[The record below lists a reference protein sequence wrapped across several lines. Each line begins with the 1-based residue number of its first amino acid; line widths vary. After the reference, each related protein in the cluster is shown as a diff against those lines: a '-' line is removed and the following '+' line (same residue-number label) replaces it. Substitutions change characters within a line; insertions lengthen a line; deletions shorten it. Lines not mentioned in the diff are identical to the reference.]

1 MSIAMCETG
10 AMTVDVQ
17 PSRRA
22 TSKDVAASAGV
33 SRSTVSQ
40 ILNGDERFPEETRAR
55 VRAAADALNYRPS
68 RAGRAL
74 VTGLS
79 DIVVVVVPH
88 ATFGPHLQDSVDR
101 ITGASA
107 TAGMSV
113 VVRFARMQ
121 DETTLTS
128 VLDLRPAAVVDFG
141 VFTSAQ
147 RERIQASGTFIVPRR
162 AYVADGADPDPI
174 DIEIG
179 RIQVRELLRSGPRRL
194 VYAALADK
202 RLDPFGPPRLEGI
215 RREARDRGL
224 DAPLTP
230 RIPLDVGGAVR
241 ALKEARDEAGPAPLG
256 ICAYNDDVAIAVVAA
271 GRALGLRIPED
282 VAVIGV
288 DKTAVGQLVSPRL
301 STVAIDQ
308 PLLMDAFVQDLAA
321 LAARRAD
328 ADPERYEFDLDRVL
342 ELVRGETT

>member
-1 MSIAMCETG
+1 
-10 AMTVDVQ
+10 MTVDLQ
-17 PSRRA
+17 PARRA
-22 TSKDVAASAGV
+22 TSKDVAARAGV

-40 ILNGDERFPEETRAR
+40 ILNGDERFPPETRAR
-55 VRAAADALNYRPS
+55 VRAAAEALNYRPS

-79 DIVVVVVPH
+79 DIVVLVVPH

-101 ITGASA
+101 ITGATA

-141 VFTSAQ
+141 VFTSQQ
-147 RERIQASGTFIVPRR
+147 RERIEGSGTFVVPRR
-162 AYVADGADPDPI
+162 AYVSEGADPDPI

-179 RIQVRELLRSGPRRL
+179 RIQVRELLRNGSRRL
-194 VYAALADK
+194 VYAALEDK

-215 RREARDRGL
+215 QREARERGL
-224 DAPLTP
+224 DVPLTP
-230 RIPLDVGGAVR
+230 RIPLDVHGATKALTEVR
-241 ALKEARDEAGPAPLG
+241 DKAGPGPLG

-271 GRALGLRIPED
+271 SRELGLRVPED

-308 PLLMDAFVQDLAA
+308 PLLMDALVQDLAT
-321 LAARRAD
+321 LSTRRPDAD
-328 ADPERYEFDLDRVL
+328 AQRNEFDLRRVL

>member
-1 MSIAMCETG
+1 
-10 AMTVDVQ
+10 MTADAR
-17 PSRRA
+17 PARRA

-40 ILNGDERFPEETRAR
+40 ILNGDERFPAETRDR
-55 VRAAADALNYRPS
+55 VRAAAEALNYRPS

-88 ATFGPHLQDSVDR
+88 ATFGSHLQDSVDR
-101 ITGASA
+101 ITGTSA

-113 VVRFARMQ
+113 VVRFARME

-128 VLDLRPAAVVDFG
+128 VLDLRPAAVVDMG
-141 VFTSAQ
+141 VFTPQQ
-147 RERIQASGTFIVPRR
+147 RERIEASGTFVVPRR
-162 AYVADGADPDPI
+162 AYVAEGADADPDPI

-179 RIQVRELLRSGPRRL
+179 RLQVRELLRNGPRRL
-194 VYAALADK
+194 VYAALEDK

-215 RREARDRGL
+215 RREAQERGL

-230 RIPLDVGGAVR
+230 RIPLDLQGATKS
-241 ALKEARDEAGPAPLG
+241 LKEVREQAGAAPLG

-271 GRALGLRIPED
+271 SRGLGLRVPED

-288 DKTAVGQLVSPRL
+288 DGTAVGQLVSPRL

-308 PLLMDAFVQDLAA
+308 PLLMDALVQDLAT
-321 LAARRAD
+321 LSTRRAD
-328 ADPERYEFDLDRVL
+328 ADDPQDELDLRRVL

>member
-1 MSIAMCETG
+1 
-10 AMTVDVQ
+10 MTVDAR
-17 PSRRA
+17 PARRA

-55 VRAAADALNYRPS
+55 VRAAAETLNYRPS

-79 DIVVVVVPH
+79 DIVVLVVPH

-113 VVRFARMQ
+113 VVRFARMH

-141 VFTSAQ
+141 VFTPQQ
-147 RERIQASGTFIVPRR
+147 RDRIDASGTLVVPRR
-162 AYVADGADPDPI
+162 AHVAEGADPDPI

-179 RIQVRELLRSGPRRL
+179 RIQVRELLRNGSRRL
-194 VYAALADK
+194 VYAALEDK

-215 RREARDRGL
+215 RREAQERGL

-230 RIPLDVGGAVR
+230 RIPLDIEGAATSLQEVR
-241 ALKEARDEAGPAPLG
+241 AEAGPDPLG

-271 GRALGLRIPED
+271 SRELGLRVPED

-288 DKTAVGQLVSPRL
+288 DRTAVGQLVSPRL

-308 PLLMDAFVQDLAA
+308 PLLMDALVQDLAA
-321 LAARRAD
+321 LSTRRGDAD
-328 ADPERYEFDLDRVL
+328 ASRNELDLRRVL

>member
-1 MSIAMCETG
+1 
-10 AMTVDVQ
+10 MTVDLQ
-17 PSRRA
+17 PARRA

-40 ILNGDERFPEETRAR
+40 ILNGDERFPAETRAR
-55 VRAAADALNYRPS
+55 VRAAAEALNYRPS

-79 DIVVVVVPH
+79 DIVVLVVPH

-141 VFTSAQ
+141 VFTSQQ
-147 RERIQASGTFIVPRR
+147 RERIEASGTFVVPRR
-162 AYVADGADPDPI
+162 AYATEGADPDPI

-179 RIQVRELLRSGPRRL
+179 RIQVRELLRNGPRRL
-194 VYAALADK
+194 VYAALEDK

-215 RREARDRGL
+215 RREALEHSL

-230 RIPLDVGGAVR
+230 RIPLDVHGATK
-241 ALKEARDEAGPAPLG
+241 ALKKVRDKAGTGPLG

-271 GRALGLRIPED
+271 SRALGLRIPED

-288 DKTAVGQLVSPRL
+288 DRTAVGQLVSPRL

-308 PLLMDAFVQDLAA
+308 PLLMDALVQELAG
-321 LAARRAD
+321 LSTRGAD
-328 ADPERYEFDLDRVL
+328 ADSRPHELDLRRVL

>member
-1 MSIAMCETG
+1 
-10 AMTVDVQ
+10 MTVDLQ
-17 PSRRA
+17 PARRA

-40 ILNGDERFPEETRAR
+40 ILNGDERFPAETRAR
-55 VRAAADALNYRPS
+55 VRAAAEALNYRPS

-79 DIVVVVVPH
+79 DIVVLVVPH

-113 VVRFARMQ
+113 VVRFAKMQ
-121 DETTLTS
+121 DETTLNS

-141 VFTSAQ
+141 VFTPHQ
-147 RERIQASGTFIVPRR
+147 RARIEASGTSVVPRR
-162 AYVADGADPDPI
+162 AYATEDADPDPI

-179 RIQVRELLRSGPRRL
+179 RIQVRELLRNGPRRL
-194 VYAALADK
+194 IYAALDDK

-215 RREARDRGL
+215 RREAREHGL
-224 DAPLTP
+224 DMPLTP
-230 RIPLDVGGAVR
+230 RIPLDIDVATR
-241 ALKEARDEAGPAPLG
+241 ALKEVRDKAGPGPLG

-271 GRALGLRIPED
+271 SRELGLRIPED

-288 DKTAVGQLVSPRL
+288 DRTAVGQLVSPRL

-308 PLLMDAFVQDLAA
+308 PLLMDALVQDLAT
-321 LAARRAD
+321 LSTRRAD
-328 ADPERYEFDLDRVL
+328 ADAQRNEFDLHRVL

>member
-1 MSIAMCETG
+1 
-10 AMTVDVQ
+10 MTVDLQ
-17 PSRRA
+17 HARRA

-40 ILNGDERFPEETRAR
+40 ILNGDERFPAETRAR
-55 VRAAADALNYRPS
+55 VRAAAEALNYRPS
-68 RAGRAL
+68 QAGRAL

-79 DIVVVVVPH
+79 DIVVLVVPH

-107 TAGMSV
+107 GMSV

-121 DETTLTS
+121 DETTLNS

-141 VFTSAQ
+141 VFTPDQ
-147 RERIQASGTFIVPRR
+147 RARIEASGTFVVPRR
-162 AYVADGADPDPI
+162 AYATEDADPDPI

-179 RIQVRELLRSGPRRL
+179 RIQVRELLRNGPRRL
-194 VYAALADK
+194 VYAALDDK

-215 RREARDRGL
+215 RREAREHGL
-224 DAPLTP
+224 DMPLTP
-230 RIPLDVGGAVR
+230 RIPLDVHGGTRRLREVR
-241 ALKEARDEAGPAPLG
+241 DKAGPGPLG

-271 GRALGLRIPED
+271 SRELGLRIPED

-288 DKTAVGQLVSPRL
+288 DRTAVGQLVSPRL

-308 PLLMDAFVQDLAA
+308 PLLMDALVQDLAT
-321 LAARRAD
+321 LSTRRAD
-328 ADPERYEFDLDRVL
+328 AVAQRNEFDLRRVL

>member
-1 MSIAMCETG
+1 
-10 AMTVDVQ
+10 MTVDVQ

-40 ILNGDERFPEETRAR
+40 ILNGDERFPKETRAR

>member
-1 MSIAMCETG
+1 M
-10 AMTVDVQ
+10 
-17 PSRRA
+17 
-22 TSKDVAASAGV
+22 AASAGV

-55 VRAAADALNYRPS
+55 VRAAAEALNYRPS

-79 DIVVVVVPH
+79 DIVVLVVPH

-121 DETTLTS
+121 DEATLTS

-141 VFTSAQ
+141 VFTPQQ
-147 RERIQASGTFIVPRR
+147 RERIAGSGTLVVPRR
-162 AYVADGADPDPI
+162 AYVTDGADPDPI

-179 RIQVRELLRSGPRRL
+179 RIQVRELLRNGPRRL
-194 VYAALADK
+194 VYAALEDK
-202 RLDPFGPPRLEGI
+202 RLDPFGPPRLDGI
-215 RREARDRGL
+215 RREAQERGL

-230 RIPLDVGGAVR
+230 RIPLDIQGASK
-241 ALKEARDEAGPAPLG
+241 ALTEVRDEAGPVPLG

-271 GRALGLRIPED
+271 SRELGLRVPED

-308 PLLMDAFVQDLAA
+308 PLLMDALVQDLAT
-321 LAARRAD
+321 LSTRRAD
-328 ADPERYEFDLDRVL
+328 ADADADAQRNELDLRRVL

>member
-1 MSIAMCETG
+1 
-10 AMTVDVQ
+10 MTVDAR
-17 PSRRA
+17 PARRA

-55 VRAAADALNYRPS
+55 VRAAAETLNYRPS

-79 DIVVVVVPH
+79 DIVVLVVPH

-113 VVRFARMQ
+113 VVRFARMH
-121 DETTLTS
+121 DEMTLTS

-141 VFTSAQ
+141 VFTPQQ
-147 RERIQASGTFIVPRR
+147 RDRIDASGTLVVPRR
-162 AYVADGADPDPI
+162 AYVAEGADPDPI

-179 RIQVRELLRSGPRRL
+179 RIQVRELLRNGSRRL
-194 VYAALADK
+194 VYAALEDK

-215 RREARDRGL
+215 RREAQERGL

-230 RIPLDVGGAVR
+230 RIPLDIEGAATSLEKVR
-241 ALKEARDEAGPAPLG
+241 AEAGPDPLG

-271 GRALGLRIPED
+271 SRELGLRVPED

-288 DKTAVGQLVSPRL
+288 DRTAVGQLISPRL

-308 PLLMDAFVQDLAA
+308 PLLMDALVQDLAA
-321 LAARRAD
+321 LSTRRAD
-328 ADPERYEFDLDRVL
+328 ADASRNELDLGRVL

>member
-1 MSIAMCETG
+1 
-10 AMTVDVQ
+10 MTVDLQ

-40 ILNGDERFPEETRAR
+40 ILNGDERFPAETRAR
-55 VRAAADALNYRPS
+55 VRAAAEALNYRPS

-79 DIVVVVVPH
+79 DIVVLVVPH

-121 DETTLTS
+121 DETALTS

-141 VFTSAQ
+141 VFTAQ
-147 RERIQASGTFIVPRR
+147 QRDRIEASGTFVVPRR
-162 AYVADGADPDPI
+162 ANVSEGSDPDPI

-179 RIQVRELLRSGPRRL
+179 RIQVREVLRNGPRRL
-194 VYAALADK
+194 VYAALEDK

-215 RREARDRGL
+215 RREAHERGL

-230 RIPLDVGGAVR
+230 RIPLDVQGAMRTLEGVR
-241 ALKEARDEAGPAPLG
+241 DQAGPAPLG
-256 ICAYNDDVAIAVVAA
+256 ICAYNDDVAIAVIAA
-271 GRALGLRIPED
+271 SRELGLRVPED

-288 DKTAVGQLVSPRL
+288 DRTAVGQLVSPRL
-301 STVAIDQ
+301 TTVAIDQ
-308 PLLMDAFVQDLAA
+308 PLLMDALVQDLAG
-321 LAARRAD
+321 LSTRRAD
-328 ADPERYEFDLDRVL
+328 TESQRYEVDLHRVL